1 MKNRKKHLY
10 KMIISALLLAIGLY
24 LPFLLGQVEV
34 LGQTVSPLH
43 IPALLCGLTCGW
55 GWGAVLGAVLPVLR
69 SLFFGMPPMPTAL
82 PMAFELAAYGAVSG
96 LLYPLF
102 VRIFRKDNHLPAM
115 LGALIVAML
124 IGRITGGAAKACM
137 MGFQGNIYTFEAF
150 IAAYFTSTAVGAVI
164 HLIVVPAV
172 TTALEKASLSPMW
185 INCLR

>member
-1 MKNRKKHLY
+1 MKARKKHLF
-10 KMIISALLLAIGLY
+10 KMVISALLLAIGLY

-55 GWGAVLGAVLPVLR
+55 GWGTVLGAVLPLLR
-69 SLFFGMPPMPTAL
+69 TLIFGMPPMPTAL

-102 VRIFRKDNHLPAM
+102 VRLFRKDSHVPAM
-115 LGALIVAML
+115 LCAMIL
-124 IGRITGGAAKACM
+124 SMIAGRIIGGAAKACV
-137 MGFQGNIYTFEAF
+137 MGFQGNAYTLEAF
-150 IAAYFTSTAVGAVI
+150 VTAYFVSTSVGAVI

-172 TTALEKASLSPMW
+172 TAALEKAKLSPMW
-185 INCLR
+185 MNRFS